1 MEPAVNLFG
10 PVDAVLGPYIAE
22 VLLVLVVANMGARAA
37 EYRQITEQA
46 ADGADAIRRHTGR
59 VATNVLLVVGAFYYM
74 SLHHHGGLV
83 FSVLVLGV
91 FVADL
96 FEFEARK
103 VEARRDLPIEKPKG
117 ALAASVL
124 ALLYIAYQTL
134 FFLVKPY
141 WSAIV

>member
-10 PVDAVLGPYIAE
+10 PLDTLLGPYIAY
-22 VLLVLVVANMGARAA
+22 VLLVLLVVNMATRAI

-46 ADGADAIRRHTGR
+46 EDGADAIERNPLR
-59 VATNVLLVVGAFYYM
+59 VGTNFLLVVGSFYYM
-74 SLHHHGGLV
+74 TVHHHGGLV

-91 FVADL
+91 FISDL

-103 VEARRDLPIEKPKG
+103 VEARRGIDIEKPKG

-124 ALLYIAYQTL
+124 ALLYIVYQTL
-134 FFLVKPY
+134 FFLVEPY